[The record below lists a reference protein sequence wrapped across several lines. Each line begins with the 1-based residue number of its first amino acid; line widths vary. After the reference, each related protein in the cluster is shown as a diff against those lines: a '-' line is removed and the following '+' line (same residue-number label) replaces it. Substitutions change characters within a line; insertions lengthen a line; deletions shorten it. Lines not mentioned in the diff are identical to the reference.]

1 MIRDRGRIKWISMM
15 LPEHVKLLRDWASED
30 EFEKEKQLD
39 EQQLEQLNDTLL
51 EAMEFNRPV
60 TITYYRHHQ
69 RKYELV
75 IGKIHY
81 WNELGQKLHIV
92 DKFEEIHRI
101 QLSAI
106 ADVRHAEEW

>member
-1 MIRDRGRIKWISMM
+1 MIRDRGRIKWTSMM
-15 LPEHVKLLRDWASED
+15 LPEHVKLLRDWARED
-30 EFEKEKQLD
+30 EYEKEKQLD
-39 EQQLEQLNDTLL
+39 EQQLEQLNDTIL
-51 EAMEFNRPV
+51 EAMEYNRPV
-60 TITYYRHHQ
+60 AITYYRQ

-75 IGKIHY
+75 VGKIHY

-106 ADVRHAEEW
+106 ADVRHADEW